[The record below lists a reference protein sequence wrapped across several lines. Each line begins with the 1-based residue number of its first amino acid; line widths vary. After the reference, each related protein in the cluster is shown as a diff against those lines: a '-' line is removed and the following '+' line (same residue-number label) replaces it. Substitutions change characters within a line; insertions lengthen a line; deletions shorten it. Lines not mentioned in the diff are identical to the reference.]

1 MITELASQGSLFDI
15 LRMGHQKGVNML
27 EDHNIYRI
35 TFQIASA
42 MSYIHSKKLL
52 HCDLKS

>member
-15 LRMGHQKGVNML
+15 LRMGHQKGINML
-27 EDHNIYRI
+27 EDYHIYRS